1 MLIDDAK
8 DTEVMMMYNL
18 IEFSDNYSNSSG
30 SLKEYYWD
38 DPNANLADSESFQL
52 KTKITGS
59 TPDDGNGNNVETAVP
74 LKYLSN
80 FWRTLDMPLINC
92 DINIIPTWSS
102 TCIITSLTGARAFGT
117 TDPKFAL

>member
-30 SLKEYYWD
+30 SLKEFYWD
-38 DPNANLADSESFQL
+38 DPKANLADSESFKL

-74 LKYLSN
+74 LK
-80 FWRTLDMPLINC
+80 
-92 DINIIPTWSS
+92 
-102 TCIITSLTGARAFGT
+102 
-117 TDPKFAL
+117 